1 MEWSSRGERIGRTK
15 WGMVRGARRRMASLL
30 MRSASTPTALL
41 LAWERGEA
49 GALDRLM
56 PLVHA
61 ELRRLARRHMAHER
75 PGQTLQATA
84 LVHEAYLRLVEI
96 SQVRWQNRAQFFGLA
111 ARVMRHVLVDAARA
125 RGNEK
130 RGGGRRVSLEEAR
143 AVSQETNPD
152 VLALDAALQA
162 LEHAHARKARVV
174 EMRFFGGLSLEET
187 SAVLQVSV
195 DTVKRD
201 WRFAKLWLL
210 KELSGATASGH

>member
-1 MEWSSRGERIGRTK
+1 
-15 WGMVRGARRRMASLL
+15 MAFLL
-30 MRSASTPTALL
+30 MSSHPTPTDLL

-49 GALDRLM
+49 GALDQLM

-84 LVHEAYLRLVEI
+84 LVNEVYLRLVAI
-96 SQVRWQNRAQFFGLA
+96 KQVRWQNRAQFFGLA

-130 RGGGRRVSLEEAR
+130 RGGGRKVSLEEAR
-143 AVSQETNPD
+143 FVSPETDAD

-162 LEHAHARKARVV
+162 LEQAHSRKSRVV
-174 EMRFFGGLSLEET
+174 EMRFFGGLSLDET
-187 SAVLQVSV
+187 AAALQVSV

-210 KELSGATASGH
+210 KELSGEAGRGH

>member
-1 MEWSSRGERIGRTK
+1 
-15 WGMVRGARRRMASLL
+15 MASLL
-30 MRSASTPTALL
+30 MSAPSTPTDLL

-61 ELRRLARRHMAHER
+61 ELRRLARAHMAHER

-84 LVHEAYLRLVEI
+84 LVHEAYLRLVEVK
-96 SQVRWQNRAQFFGLA
+96 QVRWENRAQFFGLA

-130 RGGGRRVSLEEAR
+130 RGGGRKVSLDEAR
-143 AVSQETNPD
+143 AVASDTDPD
-152 VLALDAALQA
+152 LLELDAALQA
-162 LEHAHARKARVV
+162 LEQAHPRKARVV
-174 EMRFFGGLSLEET
+174 EMRFFGGLSLEE
-187 SAVLQVSV
+187 SAATLQISV

-210 KELSGATASGH
+210 KELSREATRGD

>member
-1 MEWSSRGERIGRTK
+1 
-15 WGMVRGARRRMASLL
+15 MASLL
-30 MRSASTPTALL
+30 MSSTSTPTDLL

-61 ELRRLARRHMAHER
+61 ELRRLARRHMAYER
-75 PGQTLQATA
+75 PGQTLQTTA
-84 LVHEAYLRLVEI
+84 LVHEAYLRLVEVK
-96 SQVRWQNRAQFFGLA
+96 QVRWENRAQFFGLA

-130 RGGGRRVSLEEAR
+130 RGGGRKVSLEEAR
-143 AVSQETNPD
+143 AVSQEINPD
-152 VLALDAALQA
+152 VLALDGALQA

-174 EMRFFGGLSLEET
+174 EMRFFGGLRQDEIATALHI
-187 SAVLQVSV
+187 SV
-195 DTVKRD
+195 DTVGRD

-210 KELSGATASGH
+210 QELSADANHGD

>member
-1 MEWSSRGERIGRTK
+1 
-15 WGMVRGARRRMASLL
+15 MASLL
-30 MRSASTPTALL
+30 MESTGTPTELL

-84 LVHEAYLRLVEI
+84 LVHEAYLRLIEI
-96 SQVRWQNRAQFFGLA
+96 KQVRWQNRAQFFGLA

-130 RGGGRRVSLEEAR
+130 RGGGHKVSLDEAR
-143 AVSQETNPD
+143 AVSTDVDPD
-152 VLALDAALQA
+152 VLELDAALRA
-162 LEHAHARKARVV
+162 LEQAHPRKAHVV

-187 SAVLQVSV
+187 ADALEISV

-210 KELSGATASGH
+210 RELSGEAARGC

>member
-1 MEWSSRGERIGRTK
+1 MP
-15 WGMVRGARRRMASLL
+15 SLL
-30 MRSASTPTALL
+30 MRSGSTPTALL
-41 LAWERGEA
+41 LAWERGDA

-61 ELRRLARRHMAHER
+61 ELRRLARRQMAHER

-96 SQVRWQNRAQFFGLA
+96 KQVRWQNRAQFFGLA
-111 ARVMRHVLVDAARA
+111 ARVMRHILVDAARA

-130 RGGGRRVSLEEAR
+130 RGGGRKVSLEEAR
-143 AVSQETNPD
+143 AASPDTDPD
-152 VLALDAALQA
+152 VLSLDDALRA
-162 LEHAHARKARVV
+162 LEHAHPRKARVV

-187 SAVLQVSV
+187 AAALQISV

-210 KELSGATASGH
+210 SELSGESDRGA

>member
-1 MEWSSRGERIGRTK
+1 MP
-15 WGMVRGARRRMASLL
+15 SLL
-30 MRSASTPTALL
+30 MRSSSTPTALL
-41 LAWERGEA
+41 LAWERGDA

-61 ELRRLARRHMAHER
+61 ELRRLARRQMAHER

-96 SQVRWQNRAQFFGLA
+96 KQVRWQNRAQFFGLA
-111 ARVMRHVLVDAARA
+111 ARVMRHILVDAARA

-130 RGGGRRVSLEEAR
+130 RGGGRKVSLEEAR
-143 AVSQETNPD
+143 AASPDTDPD
-152 VLALDAALQA
+152 VLSLDDALRA
-162 LEHAHARKARVV
+162 LEHAHPRKARVV

-187 SAVLQVSV
+187 AAALQISV

-210 KELSGATASGH
+210 SELSGESDRGA

>member
-1 MEWSSRGERIGRTK
+1 MP
-15 WGMVRGARRRMASLL
+15 SLL
-30 MRSASTPTALL
+30 MRSGSTPTALL
-41 LAWERGEA
+41 LAWERGDA

-61 ELRRLARRHMAHER
+61 ELRRLARRQMAHER

-96 SQVRWQNRAQFFGLA
+96 KQVRWQNRAQFFGLA
-111 ARVMRHVLVDAARA
+111 ARVMRHILVDAARA

-130 RGGGRRVSLEEAR
+130 RGGGRKVSLEEAR
-143 AVSQETNPD
+143 AVSPDTDPD
-152 VLALDAALQA
+152 VLSLDDALRA
-162 LEHAHARKARVV
+162 LEHAHPRKARVV

-187 SAVLQVSV
+187 AAALQISV

-210 KELSGATASGH
+210 SELSGESDRGA

>member
-1 MEWSSRGERIGRTK
+1 VRRGVKWRSFVVRTT
-15 WGMVRGARRRMASLL
+15 
-30 MRSASTPTALL
+30 STPTELL

-56 PLVHA
+56 PLVHT
-61 ELRRLARRHMAHER
+61 ELRRLARRHMADER

-96 SQVRWQNRAQFFGLA
+96 KQVRWQNRAQFFGLA

-130 RGGGRRVSLEEAR
+130 RGGGRKVSLEEAR
-143 AVSQETNPD
+143 AVSPETDPD
-152 VLALDAALQA
+152 VLALDDALQA
-162 LEHAHARKARVV
+162 LAHAHSRKARVV

-187 SAVLQVSV
+187 AAVLQISV

-210 KELSGATASGH
+210 KELSGSAARGH